1 MISSNK
7 RIVGVISVGFLR
19 VKSNVESI
27 SGLLFLEMYMI
38 LLLFSWIFIPML
50 SVILCLLYVKV
61 LLYEE
66 LSSVRR
72 SAMGVWY
79 FIGKQH
85 LPLWEFLH
93 KFSLQAL
100 SFFLFFFLVEAYL
113 IVSVVLLGRCCWGTE
128 WSLTCPQSHSKSVT
142 EPRIGYYHQIQH
154 QGLFLSFVCGY
165 LHFHDAVIFFFFPK
179 IGILD
184 SKFEGLYNLHW

>member
-1 MISSNK
+1 MSEGQCKYSVQCFPPEMISSNK
-7 RIVGVISVGFLR
+7 RIVGMISVGFLR

-38 LLLFSWIFIPML
+38 LLLFSWIFIAML

-72 SAMGVWY
+72 SAMGVWC

-100 SFFLFFFLVEAYL
+100 SFF
-113 IVSVVLLGRCCWGTE
+113 
-128 WSLTCPQSHSKSVT
+128 
-142 EPRIGYYHQIQH
+142 
-154 QGLFLSFVCGY
+154 
-165 LHFHDAVIFFFFPK
+165 FFFFGRSLFNCFSSPTR
-179 IGILD
+179 
-184 SKFEGLYNLHW
+184 